1 MYFNRL
7 AYYKLKIF
15 RCIYGYFEWAF
26 NEMETDIIELR
37 RPFVNHL
44 DEEKRRKLEIDAK
57 ESHKLHNNIRQ
68 ICKFKVNDFT
78 SELYD
83 VFWISQKSKV
93 KDRITH
99 ISLMAYI
106 IIHYINWKL
115 AWFGGHLEKPIVK
128 GENGNVIRPRNREKF
143 TVDSSRLKE
152 RRKDWKINQPI
163 HHFLPIRCI
172 FLCFS
177 GLLLHS
183 QYSMYFQRAQ
193 RSWSLVSQSRL
204 MLFSLLFFWPLSCP
218 FSLS

>member
-7 AYYKLKIF
+7 AYYRLKIF

-83 VFWISQKSKV
+83 VFWISQKSRV
-93 KDRITH
+93 KDMITH

-106 IIHYINWKL
+106 IIHYKN
-115 AWFGGHLEKPIVK
+115 
-128 GENGNVIRPRNREKF
+128 
-143 TVDSSRLKE
+143 
-152 RRKDWKINQPI
+152 
-163 HHFLPIRCI
+163 
-172 FLCFS
+172 
-177 GLLLHS
+177 
-183 QYSMYFQRAQ
+183 
-193 RSWSLVSQSRL
+193 
-204 MLFSLLFFWPLSCP
+204 
-218 FSLS
+218 